1 MKFTIALVAIIAYQQ
16 VNGLDAINYQ
26 ANDAPQ
32 PVPTDADR
40 EHYAF
45 ANHLAK
51 FG

>member
-16 VNGLDAINYQ
+16 VNGLDAMIDE